1 MAHIVFS
8 HPIDTVRGKLSK
20 SEQVIYRQKGIY
32 SSEGGQIGACAA
44 EAYVISN
51 PRDWKKCPATGAELA
66 KIQRFQQA
74 CRMTKEQLADHN
86 PARPQWVSRWEN
98 QLKHPEAD
106 APLDPRTGKRKVYG
120 RLDNYVRAQILKEL
134 KAKA

>member
-1 MAHIVFS
+1 MAYIEFS
-8 HPIDTVRGKLSK
+8 HPVDTVRGKLSK
-20 SEQVIYRQKGIY
+20 KEQVIYRQKGTYTPDGIQT
-32 SSEGGQIGACAA
+32 GVCAA
-44 EAYVISN
+44 EAYTVHN
-51 PRDWKKCPATGAELA
+51 PRDWKKHPATGAELA
-66 KIQRFQQA
+66 KIQRFQLA

-106 APLDPRTGKRKVYG
+106 APLDPRTGKRKIYG